1 MVLPS
6 AAIINVDYEKILK
19 LITNNL
25 LCLHHKSCY
34 KRAHTRTPTH
44 THTHDTHTTHT
55 IHRTITTVGYFM
67 RYVNSSPR
75 T

>member
-34 KRAHTRTPTH
+34 KRAHTRTH
-44 THTHDTHTTHT
+44 THTTHTRHTHTHTTHT
-55 IHRTITTVGYFM
+55 IHRTITTVG
-67 RYVNSSPR
+67 
-75 T
+75 